1 MPPPASR
8 RVSAGPPWSGS
19 SGGNRDRESRSSR
32 RQSTVGSM
40 DASVNTDSPERRD
53 NASDAPVAAPERR
66 ADPAQPARSPF
77 LAAAQRLE
85 TDERLDAIVTALSPP
100 AQLLNSGRARPLLGG
115 QWLGHALH
123 PLLTDFPLG
132 CWIGAGLLDLLPA
145 KASRPAA
152 QRLVGL
158 GVIFTLPTAAAG
170 LSDWATVTDRRARRV
185 GAAHVLL
192 NTAVAGSYLWSWSL
206 RRRGRHRSGVA
217 VAMVGASAA
226 WVSGYLG
233 GHMSL
238 RQHVGSGDPSA
249 HAADAAP

>member
-1 MPPPASR
+1 MNAD
-8 RVSAGPPWSGS
+8 VS
-19 SGGNRDRESRSSR
+19 
-32 RQSTVGSM
+32 
-40 DASVNTDSPERRD
+40 
-53 NASDAPVAAPERR
+53 R
-66 ADPAQPARSPF
+66 ADEVQPKTSPF
-77 LAAAQRLE
+77 LAAVRRLE
-85 TDERLDAIVTALSPP
+85 SEERLDAVVTAFSPP
-100 AQLLNSGRARPLLGG
+100 ARLLSRGTVRALLGG

-145 KASRPAA
+145 RASRPAA

-158 GVIFTLPTAAAG
+158 GVIFAVPTAAAG

-185 GAAHVLL
+185 GAAHALL
-192 NTAVAGSYLWSWSL
+192 NTGVAGSYLWSWSL
-206 RRRGRHRSGVA
+206 RRRGRHGRGVA

-238 RQHVGSGDPSA
+238 RQHVGTGDPSL
-249 HAADAAP
+249 HTADATT